1 MGKKNPNPGLRKQED
16 RTAKNQAKYQKE
28 HALTPQQEEVKKAM
42 EAPVYKRGVPGHGE
56 TLKPSLAPTA
66 RPSWFPT
73 LFPSV
78 QPSVHPSERPS
89 SEPSSNPSA
98 QPSRHPSAQPS
109 SRQSATRQ
117 PSAQPSIASTL
128 INSRQPTVFLN
139 GSIPCPPGY
148 NRTIIGYENG
158 TNFDDIFSNSTIG
171 NSTLGNST
179 MGNSTF
185 LNSTNGSIP
194 IYGNCSL
201 IEQPNISRSNQ
212 AATNLLPL
220 YAVVGILAG
229 CVVGAICYCI
239 GRSPQKKNKRVAAL
253 PIDEKPDSSPV
264 NLGNVIRDVEI
275 QLYDSDS
282 EQNVEAPVKKA
293 LQLANREEAIE
304 PLKKTRANKELPR
317 TNRRGDGGQGFF

>member
-1 MGKKNPNPGLRKQED
+1 MGKKNPNPGLRKQQD
-16 RTAKNQAKYQKE
+16 RTSQNQAKYQKE

-42 EAPVYKRGVPGHGE
+42 EAPVYKRNVPGHGE

-73 LFPSV
+73 LFPS
-78 QPSVHPSERPS
+78 

-98 QPSRHPSAQPS
+98 QPS
-109 SRQSATRQ
+109 SRSSATRQ

-128 INSRQPTVFLN
+128 KNSLQQPTVFFN

-158 TNFDDIFSNSTIG
+158 TNFDDIFLNSTIG
-171 NSTLGNST
+171 NSTL
-179 MGNSTF
+179 GNSTF

-201 IEQPNISRSNQ
+201 IEQPNNSRSNQ

-220 YAVVGILAG
+220 YVVAGIVGA
-229 CVVGAICYCI
+229 CIVGAICFCV
-239 GRSPQKKNKRVAAL
+239 GKSPEKKNKRVAVL
-253 PIDEKPDSSPV
+253 PQPDSVMV
-264 NLGNVIRDVEI
+264 NARSVIKMEEKKNVV
-275 QLYDSDS
+275 LYDSDAEEEVNAVQLNDIQFKAINQAS
-282 EQNVEAPVKKA
+282 TQQKGIKK
-293 LQLANREEAIE
+293 
-304 PLKKTRANKELPR
+304 
-317 TNRRGDGGQGFF
+317 GGGGQGFF